1 MKKKNNKENS
11 RIKNIILVVIF
22 LIVSLYFG
30 DTQLKDVLNER
41 GVTDQSIFIEQD
53 EQQQNED
60 ITQSGN
66 VNNND
71 RKNDTSVNDK
81 IDNSIIEKQNS
92 KDLDVYVFD
101 VGQAD
106 SILVSC
112 NGKNMLIDAGNNA
125 DGKLIV
131 KELQDKGITTIDYL
145 VGTHAHE
152 DHIGGL
158 DDIIDNFE
166 IKNFY
171 MPSKQYTSATYKS
184 VIKSANNKNLKIVS
198 PKVGDKFQLG
208 SATCEVMSADDQSDD
223 LNLTS
228 IVIEV
233 THGEN
238 KFLFMGDAEIENEE
252 ERLWDDVDV
261 LKVGHHGS
269 RTSTSEEFIEQTKPE
284 VAIISLGKNNS
295 YGHPHKEVKELLEE
309 YDISIY
315 RTDTEGTI
323 HVVSDGKKYEIET
336 LQIHLDGDKNT

>member
-1 MKKKNNKENS
+1 MKKGSNKQQS
-11 RIKNIILVVIF
+11 KVKNIILVIMF
-22 LIVSLYFG
+22 LIISLYFG
-30 DTQLKDVLNER
+30 DTQFKD
-41 GVTDQSIFIEQD
+41 IFNEQD
-53 EQQQNED
+53 VISQNIYIDQDYNENTD
-60 ITQSGN
+60 SENVDKTTSKGN
-66 VNNND
+66 TTVSN
-71 RKNDTSVNDK
+71 K
-81 IDNSIIEKQNS
+81 IDNSIEENVNS
-92 KDLDVYVFD
+92 NNLDIYVFD

-112 NGKNMLIDAGNNA
+112 NGKYMLIDAGNNA

-131 KELQDKGITTIDYL
+131 KELQDRGITTIDYL
-145 VGTHAHE
+145 IGTHAHE
-152 DHIGGL
+152 DHIGGM
-158 DDIIDNFE
+158 DDVIDNFN

-184 VIKSANNKNLKIVS
+184 VVKSANNKNLKIVS
-198 PKVGDKFQLG
+198 PKIGDKFNLG
-208 SATCEVMSADDQSDD
+208 NAVCEVMSIDNTADE

-252 ERLWDDVDV
+252 SRLWDDVDV

-269 RTSTSEEFIEQTKPE
+269 RTSTSEDFIEQTKPE

-323 HVVSDGKKYEIET
+323 HVVSDGEKYKIDS
-336 LQIHLDGDKNT
+336 LDIHLDGDK

>member
-1 MKKKNNKENS
+1 MKKGSNKQQS
-11 RIKNIILVVIF
+11 KVKNIILVIMF
-22 LIVSLYFG
+22 LIISLYFG
-30 DTQLKDVLNER
+30 DTQFKD
-41 GVTDQSIFIEQD
+41 IFNEQD
-53 EQQQNED
+53 VISQNIYIDQDYNENTD
-60 ITQSGN
+60 SENVDKTTSKGN
-66 VNNND
+66 TTVSN
-71 RKNDTSVNDK
+71 K
-81 IDNSIIEKQNS
+81 IDNSIEENVNS
-92 KDLDVYVFD
+92 NNLDIYVFD

-112 NGKNMLIDAGNNA
+112 NGKYMLIDAGNNA

-131 KELQDKGITTIDYL
+131 KELQDMGITTIDYL
-145 VGTHAHE
+145 IGTHAHE
-152 DHIGGL
+152 DHIGGM
-158 DDIIDNFE
+158 DDVIDKFN

-184 VIKSANNKNLKIVS
+184 VVKSANNKNLKIVS
-198 PKVGDKFQLG
+198 PKIGDKFNIG
-208 SATCEVMSADDQSDD
+208 NSVCEVMSIDNTADE

-252 ERLWDDVDV
+252 SRLWDDVDV

-269 RTSTSEEFIEQTKPE
+269 RTSTSEDFIEQTKPE

-323 HVVSDGKKYEIET
+323 HVVSDGEKYKIDS
-336 LQIHLDGDKNT
+336 LDIHLDGDK

>member
-1 MKKKNNKENS
+1 MKKGSNKQQS
-11 RIKNIILVVIF
+11 KVKNIILVIMF
-22 LIVSLYFG
+22 LIISLYFG
-30 DTQLKDVLNER
+30 DTQFKD
-41 GVTDQSIFIEQD
+41 IFNEQD
-53 EQQQNED
+53 VISQNIYIDQDYNENTD
-60 ITQSGN
+60 SENVDKTTSKGN
-66 VNNND
+66 TTVSN
-71 RKNDTSVNDK
+71 K
-81 IDNSIIEKQNS
+81 IDNSIEENVNS
-92 KDLDVYVFD
+92 NNLDIYVFD

-112 NGKNMLIDAGNNA
+112 NGKYMLIDAGNNA

-131 KELQDKGITTIDYL
+131 KELQDMGITTIDYL
-145 VGTHAHE
+145 IGTHAHE
-152 DHIGGL
+152 DHIGGM
-158 DDIIDNFE
+158 DDVIDNFN

-184 VIKSANNKNLKIVS
+184 VVKSANNKNLKIVS
-198 PKVGDKFQLG
+198 PKIGDKFNLG
-208 SATCEVMSADDQSDD
+208 NAVCEVMSIDNTADE

-252 ERLWDDVDV
+252 SRLWDDVDV

-269 RTSTSEEFIEQTKPE
+269 RTSTSEDFIEQTKPE

-323 HVVSDGKKYEIET
+323 HVVSDGEKYKIDS
-336 LQIHLDGDKNT
+336 LDIHLDGDK

>member
-1 MKKKNNKENS
+1 MKKGSNKQQS
-11 RIKNIILVVIF
+11 KVKNIILVIMF
-22 LIVSLYFG
+22 LIISLYFG
-30 DTQLKDVLNER
+30 DTQFKD
-41 GVTDQSIFIEQD
+41 IFNEQD
-53 EQQQNED
+53 VISQNIYIDQDYNENTD
-60 ITQSGN
+60 SEN
-66 VNNND
+66 VN
-71 RKNDTSVNDK
+71 KTTSKGNTTVSNK
-81 IDNSIIEKQNS
+81 IDNSIEENVNS
-92 KDLDVYVFD
+92 NNLDIYVFD

-112 NGKNMLIDAGNNA
+112 NGKYMLIDAGNNA

-131 KELQDKGITTIDYL
+131 KELQDMGITTIDYL
-145 VGTHAHE
+145 IGTHAHE
-152 DHIGGL
+152 DHIGGM
-158 DDIIDNFE
+158 DDVIDIFN

-184 VIKSANNKNLKIVS
+184 VVKSANNKNLKIVS
-198 PKVGDKFQLG
+198 PKIGDKFNLG
-208 SATCEVMSADDQSDD
+208 NAVCEVMSIDNTADE

-252 ERLWDDVDV
+252 SRLWDDVDV

-269 RTSTSEEFIEQTKPE
+269 RTSTSEDFIEQTKPE

-323 HVVSDGKKYEIET
+323 HVVSDGEKYKIDS
-336 LQIHLDGDKNT
+336 LDIHLDGDK

>member
-1 MKKKNNKENS
+1 MKKGSNKQQS
-11 RIKNIILVVIF
+11 KVKNIILVIMF
-22 LIVSLYFG
+22 LIISLYFG
-30 DTQLKDVLNER
+30 DTQFKD
-41 GVTDQSIFIEQD
+41 IFNEQD
-53 EQQQNED
+53 VISQNIYIDQDYNENTD
-60 ITQSGN
+60 SENVDKTTSKGN
-66 VNNND
+66 TTVSN
-71 RKNDTSVNDK
+71 K
-81 IDNSIIEKQNS
+81 IDNSIEENVNS
-92 KDLDVYVFD
+92 NNLDIYVFD

-112 NGKNMLIDAGNNA
+112 NRKYMLIDAGNNA

-131 KELQDKGITTIDYL
+131 KELQDMGITTVDYL
-145 VGTHAHE
+145 IGTHAHE
-152 DHIGGL
+152 DHIGGM
-158 DDIIDNFE
+158 DDVIDNFN

-184 VIKSANNKNLKIVS
+184 VVKSANNKNLKIVS
-198 PKVGDKFQLG
+198 PKIGDKFNLG
-208 SATCEVMSADDQSDD
+208 NAVCEVMSIDNTADE

-252 ERLWDDVDV
+252 SRLWDDVDV

-269 RTSTSEEFIEQTKPE
+269 RTSTSEDFIEQTKPE

-323 HVVSDGKKYEIET
+323 HVVSDGEKYKIDS
-336 LQIHLDGDKNT
+336 LDIHLDGDK

>member
-1 MKKKNNKENS
+1 MKKGSNKQQS
-11 RIKNIILVVIF
+11 KVKNIILVIMF
-22 LIVSLYFG
+22 LIISLYFG
-30 DTQLKDVLNER
+30 DTQFKD
-41 GVTDQSIFIEQD
+41 IFNEQD
-53 EQQQNED
+53 VISQNIYIDQDYNENKD
-60 ITQSGN
+60 SGN
-66 VNNND
+66 VDKTTSKGNTTVNN
-71 RKNDTSVNDK
+71 K
-81 IDNSIIEKQNS
+81 IDNSIEENVNS
-92 KDLDVYVFD
+92 NNLDIYVFD

-112 NGKNMLIDAGNNA
+112 NGKYMLIDAGNNA

-131 KELQDKGITTIDYL
+131 KELQDMGITTIDYL
-145 VGTHAHE
+145 IGTHAHE
-152 DHIGGL
+152 DHIGGM
-158 DDIIDNFE
+158 DDVIDNFN

-184 VIKSANNKNLKIVS
+184 VVKSANNKNLKIIS
-198 PKVGDKFQLG
+198 PKIGDKFNLG
-208 SATCEVMSADDQSDD
+208 NTVCEVMSIDNTADE

-252 ERLWDDVDV
+252 SRLWDDVDV

-269 RTSTSEEFIEQTKPE
+269 RTSTSEDFIEQTKPE

-323 HVVSDGKKYEIET
+323 HVVSDGEKYKIDS
-336 LQIHLDGDKNT
+336 LDIHLDGDK

>member
-1 MKKKNNKENS
+1 MKKGSNKQQS
-11 RIKNIILVVIF
+11 KVKNIILVIMF
-22 LIVSLYFG
+22 LIISLYFG
-30 DTQLKDVLNER
+30 DTQFKD
-41 GVTDQSIFIEQD
+41 IFNEQD
-53 EQQQNED
+53 VISQNIYIDQDYNKNTDSENVD
-60 ITQSGN
+60 KTTSKGN
-66 VNNND
+66 TTVSN
-71 RKNDTSVNDK
+71 K
-81 IDNSIIEKQNS
+81 IDNSIEENVNS
-92 KDLDVYVFD
+92 NNLDIYVFD

-112 NGKNMLIDAGNNA
+112 NGKYMLIDAGNNA

-131 KELQDKGITTIDYL
+131 KELQDMGITTIDYL
-145 VGTHAHE
+145 IGTHAHE
-152 DHIGGL
+152 DHIGGM
-158 DDIIDNFE
+158 DDVIDNFN

-184 VIKSANNKNLKIVS
+184 VVKSANNKNLKIVS
-198 PKVGDKFQLG
+198 PKIGDKFNLG
-208 SATCEVMSADDQSDD
+208 NAVCEVMSIDNTADE

-252 ERLWDDVDV
+252 SRLWDDVDV

-269 RTSTSEEFIEQTKPE
+269 RTSTSEDFIEQTKPE

-323 HVVSDGKKYEIET
+323 HVVSDGEKYKIDS
-336 LQIHLDGDKNT
+336 LDIHLDGDK

>member
-1 MKKKNNKENS
+1 MKRGSNKKQSK
-11 RIKNIILVVIF
+11 IKNIIIVIIF
-22 LIVSLYFG
+22 LVLSLYFG
-30 DTQLKDVLNER
+30 DTQFKDILNEQ
-41 GVTDQSIFIEQD
+41 GVISQNIYIDQNVEENTDGENVD
-53 EQQQNED
+53 K
-60 ITQSGN
+60 ITSKDN
-66 VNNND
+66 TIVNN
-71 RKNDTSVNDK
+71 K
-81 IDNSIIEKQNS
+81 IDSLIEENTNTNN
-92 KDLDVYVFD
+92 LGIYVFD

-112 NGKNMLIDAGNNA
+112 NEKYMLIDAGNNA

-131 KELQDKGITTIDYL
+131 KELQDMGITSIDYL
-145 VGTHAHE
+145 IGTHAHE
-152 DHIGGL
+152 DHIGGM
-158 DDIIDNFE
+158 DDIIDNFDV
-166 IKNFY
+166 KNFY

-184 VIKSANNKNLKIVS
+184 VVKSANNKNLKIES
-198 PKVGDKFQLG
+198 PKIGYKFKLG
-208 SATCEVMSADDQSDD
+208 NAVCEVMSIDNDANE

-252 ERLWDDVDV
+252 SRLWEDIDV

-315 RTDTEGTI
+315 RTDTQGTI
-323 HVVSDGKKYEIET
+323 HVISDGEKYKIDT
-336 LQIHLDGDKNT
+336 LDIHLDGDK

>member
-1 MKKKNNKENS
+1 MKKGSNKQQS
-11 RIKNIILVVIF
+11 KVKNIILVIMF
-22 LIVSLYFG
+22 LIISLYFG
-30 DTQLKDVLNER
+30 DTQFKD
-41 GVTDQSIFIEQD
+41 IFNEQD
-53 EQQQNED
+53 VISQNIYIDQDYNENTD
-60 ITQSGN
+60 SENVDKTTSKGN
-66 VNNND
+66 TTVSN
-71 RKNDTSVNDK
+71 K
-81 IDNSIIEKQNS
+81 IDNSIEENVNS
-92 KDLDVYVFD
+92 NNLDIYVFD

-112 NGKNMLIDAGNNA
+112 NGKYMLIDAGNNA

-131 KELQDKGITTIDYL
+131 KELQDMGITTIDYL
-145 VGTHAHE
+145 IGTHAHE
-152 DHIGGL
+152 DHIGGM
-158 DDIIDNFE
+158 DDVIDKFN

-184 VIKSANNKNLKIVS
+184 VVKSANNKNLKIVS
-198 PKVGDKFQLG
+198 PKIGDKFNLG
-208 SATCEVMSADDQSDD
+208 NAVCEVMSIDNTADE

-252 ERLWDDVDV
+252 SRLWDDVDV

-269 RTSTSEEFIEQTKPE
+269 RTSTSEDFIEQTKPE

-323 HVVSDGKKYEIET
+323 HVVSDGEKYKIDS
-336 LQIHLDGDKNT
+336 LDIHLDGDK